1 MNILDAED
9 MIKGL
14 PDQALMQEAQIPSG
28 QMPQFLVVSEIQRR
42 SDMRKRYQAQQQE
55 AMPSVKDQIV
65 QEGIMGMMPQQPM
78 GMPPQGMPPGMPP
91 MGMAQGGIARMA
103 NGGSTS
109 MPGAGALMGAQVE
122 YIDPLLEQAKILAQ
136 TTGRSIEEAYEA
148 LKREAQM
155 NMPDYSMIAPSGMG
169 QMPALPSPPAGMR
182 PPRAVPGGIDVGA
195 MGDIDSAVSQG
206 LQGMYDMIPKSSPDG
221 GMVGRGMDEAG
232 RLVDRGMQAARD
244 FGTRAEG
251 TFDSAVDSAGNYLG
265 KAQEY
270 IVDDISRSVAPI
282 RQADIEATQRIRDVY
297 ENQGIGAGIGQF
309 FREIPTVAGATGSAA
324 LQGIANFPPI
334 AGAANMLDQLVTG
347 STDDPLT
354 LGQIFGSGDEDV
366 KPAGGKE
373 VQSVSAIQKQSIPQA
388 ESFAT
393 SIFPSVATGD
403 DAPVT
408 PPMRP
413 DVDIPEVTDDK
424 PGTEAAPPITGIV
437 DLAADLYTDESD
449 PKLDLSDLIGDSRRM
464 AQANALMQ
472 LGAGIAGGDLS
483 KGISAAGAAATK
495 GMQDAR
501 TLEMKKRLAEYQAGR
516 EDLSREEKS
525 RQFYD
530 QLEVIKTRYG
540 NELEKSARIGR
551 NELFRTASSLVEAA
565 MGESMLTGEQR
576 KAMVDRLM
584 NEYLSLY
591 GPTFGVTNIPKVA
604 TIQSPNK
611 ERPSLDSFRD

>member
-14 PDQALMQEAQIPSG
+14 PDQALMQEAQMPSG

-65 QEGIMGMMPQQPM
+65 QEGIMGAMPQQPM
-78 GMPPQGMPPGMPP
+78 GMPQGMPP

-122 YIDPLLEQAKILAQ
+122 YIDPLVERAKVLAR
-136 TTGRSIEEAYEA
+136 TAKVSFDEAYEA

-155 NMPDYSMIAPSGMG
+155 NMPDYSMIYPAGMG
-169 QMPALPSPPAGMR
+169 ELPALPSPPAGMR

-206 LQGMYDMIPKSSPDG
+206 LQGMYSMIPKSSPDG
-221 GMVGRGMDEAG
+221 GMVGRGIADMRGAIDSAG
-232 RLVDRGMQAARD
+232 SYI
-244 FGTRAEG
+244 
-251 TFDSAVDSAGNYLG
+251 DSAVDSAGNYLG
-265 KAQEY
+265 KAQDY
-270 IVDDISRSVAPI
+270 IVDDVSRSVAPI

-309 FREIPTVAGATGSAA
+309 FREIPTVAGATGSAV
-324 LQGIANFPPI
+324 LQDIANFPPI

-354 LGQIFGSGDEDV
+354 LGQIFGSSDEDV

-373 VQSVSAIQKQSIPQA
+373 VQSVSAIQKQSIPQVGGEA
-388 ESFAT
+388 FDFAT

-403 DAPVT
+403 DVPVT

-413 DVDIPEVTDDK
+413 DVDIPEVADDK
-424 PGTEAAPPITGIV
+424 PGTETAPPITGIV
-437 DLAADLYTDESD
+437 DLAADLHTDESD

-604 TIQSPNK
+604 TIQSPNR